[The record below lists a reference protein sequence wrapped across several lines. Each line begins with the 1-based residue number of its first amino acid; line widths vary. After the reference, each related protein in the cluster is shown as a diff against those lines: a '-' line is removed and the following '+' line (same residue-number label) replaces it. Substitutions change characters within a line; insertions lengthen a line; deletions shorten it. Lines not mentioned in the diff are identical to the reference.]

1 MMPVYKTTFPCYSFS
16 LFRNQFVDP
25 EHPKLLQAMP
35 QTSLAAVSC
44 IFVYPEVH
52 QGWHFFFHVSSE
64 SVCFFFGGGGI
75 SVHPFNQLR
84 YSWTWWAPRDGYPYS
99 SVWYSSWASW
109 DHSPYFLAWCG
120 EVRRGAGAPPR
131 GAGSRSRKIRSL

>member
-64 SVCFFFGGGGI
+64 SVGFFFGGGGG
-75 SVHPFNQLR
+75 VR
-84 YSWTWWAPRDGYPYS
+84 
-99 SVWYSSWASW
+99 
-109 DHSPYFLAWCG
+109 
-120 EVRRGAGAPPR
+120 VRRSTAAP
-131 GAGSRSRKIRSL
+131 ASLALDPTAELPHQTPGGTVEERAAPSPTLFLNLTVH